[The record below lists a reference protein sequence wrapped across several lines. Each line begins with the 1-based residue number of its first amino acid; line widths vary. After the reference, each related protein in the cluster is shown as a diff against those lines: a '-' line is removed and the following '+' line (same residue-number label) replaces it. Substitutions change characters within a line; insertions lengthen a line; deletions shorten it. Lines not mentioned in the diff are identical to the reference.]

1 MTNLQV
7 RNMPEDL
14 HRRLRLHARENN
26 CTMSA
31 VVLMAVQRE
40 LERWEWRKRLV
51 QRPETD
57 MGIPAAELLGEER
70 SSATEELGE
79 PLRG

>member
-51 QRPETD
+51 QRPKTD
-57 MGIPAAELLGEER
+57 LGIPAAELLGEER